1 MPLAACARTRFPTG
15 RADRCGRTHAYRL
28 TAAKEEGATI
38 EIEGKK
44 VALGIP
50 QAQGQNS
57 ALKYALIPMGR
68 AATPEEAA
76 GGVLL

>member
-1 MPLAACARTRFPTG
+1 M
-15 RADRCGRTHAYRL
+15 RAHAYRL

-50 QAQGQNS
+50 TAGRNP
-57 ALKYALIPMGR
+57 AHAAAFIPLGR
-68 AATPEEAA
+68 GATPDEAA